1 MILDWRLVA
10 ATILENIRYQI
21 QESDIEDTPMLAV
34 VLVGE
39 NPASMSYIRMKEKRA
54 REVGMGFSLYRYD
67 ASITQTELE
76 TAVCELSQD
85 KKIHGIIVQSPL
97 PSHIDPYA
105 VIDCIDPDKDVD
117 GFTKSQIGNMF
128 LWHDGLHSCTPKGI
142 MTMLKYYDIDVSGK
156 SVAVIGRSNIVGKPM
171 TLMLVNAGATV
182 TSCNS
187 KTNNLIEITQKADI
201 VIVAAGKPGLL
212 THDMVT
218 PKSIVIDVGC
228 TFVDGIACWDTNYAD
243 LQDYVAAISP
253 VPGWVWPM
261 TVATLIENTWKAF
274 QMSKENI

>member
-1 MILDWRLVA
+1 
-10 ATILENIRYQI
+10 
-21 QESDIEDTPMLAV
+21 MLAV

-128 LWHDGLHSCTPKGI
+128 L
-142 MTMLKYYDIDVSGK
+142 
-156 SVAVIGRSNIVGKPM
+156 
-171 TLMLVNAGATV
+171 
-182 TSCNS
+182 
-187 KTNNLIEITQKADI
+187 
-201 VIVAAGKPGLL
+201 
-212 THDMVT
+212 
-218 PKSIVIDVGC
+218 
-228 TFVDGIACWDTNYAD
+228 
-243 LQDYVAAISP
+243 
-253 VPGWVWPM
+253 
-261 TVATLIENTWKAF
+261 
-274 QMSKENI
+274 

>member
-1 MILDWRLVA
+1 
-10 ATILENIRYQI
+10 
-21 QESDIEDTPMLAV
+21 
-34 VLVGE
+34 
-39 NPASMSYIRMKEKRA
+39 
-54 REVGMGFSLYRYD
+54 
-67 ASITQTELE
+67 
-76 TAVCELSQD
+76 
-85 KKIHGIIVQSPL
+85 
-97 PSHIDPYA
+97 
-105 VIDCIDPDKDVD
+105 
-117 GFTKSQIGNMF
+117 
-128 LWHDGLHSCTPKGI
+128 

-228 TFVDGIACWDTNYAD
+228 TFVDGIAC
-243 LQDYVAAISP
+243 
-253 VPGWVWPM
+253 
-261 TVATLIENTWKAF
+261 
-274 QMSKENI
+274 